1 MIYDVTDRSTATR
14 LLELYALVEEKR
26 HDPPMYFVIGTK
38 NDRKS
43 EKQISIEETQQNLFA
58 NKKVHGFYE
67 VSSIEGGPDFERCL
81 KNIMETILLNKE
93 GEERQPNPI
102 PPIENDSPCCPI
114 S

>member
-14 LLELYALVEEKR
+14 LVELYDFVEEKR
-26 HDPPMYFVIGTK
+26 CDPPLYFVIGTK

-43 EKQISIEETQQNLFA
+43 DKQISIEEMQKNLFA

-67 VSSIEGGPDFERCL
+67 VSSLEGGPDFVRCL
-81 KNIMETILLNKE
+81 KSIMETILLNKG
-93 GEERQPNPI
+93 GEDPQPNPI
-102 PPIENDSPCCPI
+102 NPPDDDPTCCSI